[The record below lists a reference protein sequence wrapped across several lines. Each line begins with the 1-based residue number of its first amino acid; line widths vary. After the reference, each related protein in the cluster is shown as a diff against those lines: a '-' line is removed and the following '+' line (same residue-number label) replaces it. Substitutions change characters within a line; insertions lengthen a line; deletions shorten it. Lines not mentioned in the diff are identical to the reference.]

1 MSNWTAADLAKL
13 DRAIA
18 SGHRRVKYAGGMEVE
33 YQDTAGML
41 AARAQIAA
49 ELTAVEAGASGAS
62 DRSVVVFQSG
72 Y

>member
-1 MSNWTAADLAKL
+1 MTNWTADDLAKL

-33 YQDTAGML
+33 YQDVDGML
-41 AARAQIAA
+41 AARSVIAA
-49 ELTAVEAGASGAS
+49 ALQTAGAGAAGS
-62 DRSVVVFQSG
+62 FDRSVAVFESG